1 MGFAGGVFDTFFD
14 VNVCHAR
21 ACQRLLPDQWCYDE
35 RSMKPG
41 QKVAYGRS
49 HVGDRVIARIVERP
63 DGTAYLETW
72 SAKNPRGWIEGGASL
87 DDFFFA
93 RAVPAAMAKM
103 QRFLA
108 LVRDRFISK
117 SFNFSKNK
125 THLISEFS

>member
-1 MGFAGGVFDTFFD
+1 
-14 VNVCHAR
+14 
-21 ACQRLLPDQWCYDE
+21 
-35 RSMKPG
+35 MKPG
-41 QKVAYGRS
+41 QKVAYGPS

-72 SAKNPRGWIEGGASL
+72 SAKNPRGWIEGGASF

-108 LVRDRFISK
+108 LVRDCFISK
-117 SFNFSKNK
+117 SFNFDPQRKSSFRIDWSGSAQGNS
-125 THLISEFS
+125 LASLGAGSG

>member
-1 MGFAGGVFDTFFD
+1 VGSTLKV
-14 VNVCHAR
+14 
-21 ACQRLLPDQWCYDE
+21 
-35 RSMKPG
+35 RS
-41 QKVAYGRS
+41 S

-72 SAKNPRGWIEGGASL
+72 SAKNPRGWIEGGASF

-108 LVRDRFISK
+108 LVRDCFISK
-117 SFNFSKNK
+117 SFNFSKSK